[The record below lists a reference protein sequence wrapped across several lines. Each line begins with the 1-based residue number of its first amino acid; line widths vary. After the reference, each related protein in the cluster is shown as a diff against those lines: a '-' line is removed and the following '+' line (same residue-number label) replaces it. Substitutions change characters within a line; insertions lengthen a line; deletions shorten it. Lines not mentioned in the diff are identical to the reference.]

1 MKVVLEVKMLLLK
14 AASIVKYSG
23 LASICYLERV
33 FLVSVY
39 ALEFV
44 KLLKLFCFIN
54 VVTNVGNFTSKTYI
68 L

>member
-33 FLVSVY
+33 FLVAVY
-39 ALEFV
+39 ASEFV
-44 KLLKLFCFIN
+44 ILLKLFCFIN
-54 VVTNVGNFTSKTYI
+54 VITNVANFTYKSYI